1 MHEFVVR
8 LTNGISIK
16 RCHPS
21 DHLLTTLAA
30 LRLLVEESEQRF
42 SAKVAH
48 VLVRDKPP
56 EVLPAQS
63 IRFVNICGKID
74 HLHHHRI
81 YQPGVTPL
89 LVPVK
94 NSFGNFRGLYSEQ
107 CNLLTCTSKSSTL
120 FRGARS
126 AARVLKV
133 VKHAINPDNISAM
146 TVHMLVANGRLGHG
160 VCINSY
166 YLEHHMG
173 RDPRWRCES
182 LPANEDMSYVKSMR
196 LSDFATEFLQS
207 LHVPVPRAVLI
218 NISKHGSVNFFMTM
232 QENVPFN
239 AQVEA
244 QFRPLFVS
252 MLEALRVGC

>member
-30 LRLLVEESEQRF
+30 LRKLVEESEERF
-42 SAKVAH
+42 SGKVEH
-48 VLVRDKPP
+48 VVVRDKPN
-56 EVLPAQS
+56 EVLTAQG
-63 IRFVNICGKID
+63 IHFVNICGKID
-74 HLHHHRI
+74 HLHHQKI
-81 YQPGVTPL
+81 YLPGVEPL

-94 NSFGNFRGLYSEQ
+94 NSFGSFRGLYSDQ

-146 TVHMLVANGRLGHG
+146 SVHMLVANGRLGHG

-166 YLEHHMG
+166 YLEHHMS
-173 RDPRWRCES
+173 RDSRWHCQS
-182 LPANEDMSYVKSMR
+182 LPPNEDMSYVKSMR

-207 LHVPVPRAVLI
+207 LKVPVPRAVLI

-232 QENVPFN
+232 EENVPFN
-239 AQVEA
+239 GQVEA
-244 QFRPLFVS
+244 LFKPLFVS